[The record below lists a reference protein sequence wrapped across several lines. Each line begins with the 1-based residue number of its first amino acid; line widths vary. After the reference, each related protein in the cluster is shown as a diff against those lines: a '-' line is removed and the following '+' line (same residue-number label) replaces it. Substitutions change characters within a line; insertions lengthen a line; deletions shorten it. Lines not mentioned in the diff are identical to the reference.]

1 MKRLLLP
8 ALIAGLVLL
17 TLLMA
22 HVGIGGILHGLE
34 RLGVAGFALIVAI
47 HLALN
52 EGLALAWWL
61 LDRAGQR
68 LRYLAFCWGRLIRDA
83 ASEAL
88 PLAQV
93 GGQVL
98 GARALMMAGADGIF
112 AGVSTIVDVTIEAMM
127 QIAYA
132 AIGLGLLAS
141 SHRGQGLILPLAGGA
156 ALMGT
161 IVIVA
166 LAVLGT
172 APAWAEA
179 RLLRVVQ
186 RLPFLGGR
194 ADRAGELL
202 VELRVIFSAPGRL
215 ALAAIV
221 HLGCWAVT
229 GLETWIMLRLMG
241 TDATLTDG
249 IIIDSLL
256 AALRSF
262 AFFIPNALGVQEGG
276 YIMLCGL
283 FGIPAD
289 IGLALS
295 LTRRARDLAIGLPA
309 LFVWQAAEGRLLLR
323 KRA

>member
-127 QIAYA
+127 QITYA
-132 AIGLGLLAS
+132 AIGLGLLAA

-161 IVIVA
+161 VVIVA

-202 VELRVIFSAPGRL
+202 IELRTIFSAPGRL

-221 HLGCWAVT
+221 HLGCWAV
-229 GLETWIMLRLMG
+229 
-241 TDATLTDG
+241 TDG

-309 LFVWQAAEGRLLLR
+309 LLAWQAAEGRLLLR